1 MRMRSVLVAV
11 VLSLA
16 PSAGLVL
23 AGCGENSPAGVDAS
37 VVADALPDAPGV
49 GCTAT
54 SPREVTPEAFVG
66 PEGLQARMTA
76 LIDGAQ
82 QSIDVHMYL
91 FTVRALA
98 ERLVDA
104 RARGVS
110 VRVIIDPDTGGDQQ
124 VRSTLA
130 SGGVPVR
137 DANSLYEFAHAK
149 YLVIDGKAA
158 VIMSAN
164 FNGGAMSEERNY
176 GIVDRDPDDVADL
189 QAIFA
194 ADWAA
199 AGGESAQP
207 ADLSCTRLVVSPNNA
222 KQRIL
227 ALIESA
233 RTTLELEIMY
243 LAETNARD
251 AIVAAKQRGVDVR
264 VILGDRQDGSLPML
278 RAAGI
283 PVRFPRSSMHA
294 KLIIADGVAFVG
306 SQNLSNTALTRN
318 REVGA
323 LVFEPAPAQ
332 VIRSQFETDWA
343 GAATN

>member
-1 MRMRSVLVAV
+1 ML
-11 VLSLA
+11 
-16 PSAGLVL
+16 L
-23 AGCGENSPAGVDAS
+23 AGCGGTSPAGDDAS
-37 VVADALPDAPGV
+37 VVDAAPDAPGI

-54 SPREVTPEAFVG
+54 SPRAVTPEAFIG
-66 PEGLQARMTA
+66 PTGLQTRLTT
-76 LIDGAQ
+76 LIDSAERTL
-82 QSIDVHMYL
+82 DVQMYL

-98 ERLVDA
+98 DRLVDA
-104 RARGVS
+104 RERGVN
-110 VRVIIDPDTGGDQQ
+110 VRVIIDPDTDGDAA

-130 SGGVPVR
+130 AGGVPVR
-137 DANSLYEFAHAK
+137 DANSLFEFAHAK
-149 YLVIDGKAA
+149 YLVIDGEAA

-176 GIVDRDPDDVADL
+176 GIIDRDPDDVADL

-207 ADLSCTRLVVSPNNA
+207 ADLSCTRLIVSPNNA

-227 ALIESA
+227 ELIGSA
-233 RTTLELEIMY
+233 RETLELEIMY
-243 LAETNARD
+243 LAETNVRE
-251 AIVAAKQRGVDVR
+251 AIAAAQQRGVSVR
-264 VILGDRQDGSLPML
+264 VILGDRQDDSIPAL

-283 PVRFPRSSMHA
+283 PVRFPTFSLHA

-318 REVGA
+318 REAGA

-332 VIRSQFETDWA
+332 LIRNQFESDWA
-343 GAATN
+343 SSSQN